1 MAEVIFN
8 DFQMFQPD
16 VFFSVGGRGWEKWAP
31 YQQQERNGN
40 AGMVGNAELGKRE
53 SKVSHVDAETKTTAV
68 DRPTGREMLEDTGDF
83 SIFPGFES
91 QALGIRKSFAEALFE
106 KDDCPTFFNAIL
118 IFTRRHV
125 DLHVEFFVATK
136 S

>member
-1 MAEVIFN
+1 MY
-8 DFQMFQPD
+8 
-16 VFFSVGGRGWEKWAP
+16 FFLWGEGVGMPAP

-53 SKVSHVDAETKTTAV
+53 SKVSNVDAKTKTTAV
-68 DRPTGREMLEDTGDF
+68 DRPTGREMLEDPGDF

-125 DLHVEFFVATK
+125 DLHVEFLLQQNPKTCCQELGSVGM
-136 S
+136 